1 MSKPTTVVDWDAIFK
16 KGVRAKDGK
25 DVGIVVGV
33 SDQNIIV
40 QKGVT
45 REVILPK
52 ESVEGFD
59 GNEVFLN
66 MTSEELK
73 RHEIKI

>member
-1 MSKPTTVVDWDAIFK
+1 MSESRAVVDWNAIFK
-16 KGVRAKDGK
+16 KGVRTKDGK
-25 DVGIVVGV
+25 NAGIVVGV
-33 SDQNIIV
+33 SDANIII

-52 ESVEGFD
+52 ENVQGFD
-59 GNEVFLN
+59 GHELFLN
-66 MTSEELK
+66 VTGEELK

>member
-1 MSKPTTVVDWDAIFK
+1 MSEPTTVVDWDATFK

-52 ESVEGFD
+52 ENVEGFD

-66 MTSEELK
+66 MPSEELR

>member
-1 MSKPTTVVDWDAIFK
+1 MSQPSTVVDWDAIFK

-25 DVGIVVGV
+25 DAGIVVGV
-33 SDQNIIV
+33 SDQNIII

-52 ESVEGFD
+52 ENVEGFD
-59 GNEVFLN
+59 GNEVFLSV
-66 MTSEELK
+66 TSEELK

>member
-1 MSKPTTVVDWDAIFK
+1 MSQTRPVVDWDAIFK

-33 SDQNIIV
+33 SDQNVII

-45 REVILPK
+45 KEVFLPK
-52 ESVEGFD
+52 ENVEGFD
-59 GNEVFLN
+59 GNEVLLSV
-66 MTSEELK
+66 TSEELK
-73 RHEIKI
+73 KHEIKI

>member
-1 MSKPTTVVDWDAIFK
+1 MSQTRPVVDWDAIFK

-33 SDQNIIV
+33 SDQNVII

-45 REVILPK
+45 KEVFLPK
-52 ESVEGFD
+52 ENVEGFD
-59 GNEVFLN
+59 GNEVFLSV
-66 MTSEELK
+66 TSEELK
-73 RHEIKI
+73 KHEIKI

>member
-1 MSKPTTVVDWDAIFK
+1 MSESRAVVDWDAIFK
-16 KGVRAKDGK
+16 KGVRAKDRK

-33 SDQNIIV
+33 SDRNVII

-52 ESVEGFD
+52 ENVDGFD
-59 GNEVFLN
+59 GHEVFLN
-66 MTSEELK
+66 VTSEELK

>member
-1 MSKPTTVVDWDAIFK
+1 MSESRAVVDWDAIFK

-33 SDQNIIV
+33 SDRNVIIRKV
-40 QKGVT
+40 VT

-52 ESVEGFD
+52 ENVEGFD
-59 GNEVFLN
+59 GYEVFLN
-66 MTSEELK
+66 VTSEVLK

>member
-1 MSKPTTVVDWDAIFK
+1 VICERPEKELLRRSGRYWRNWSGDDRNV
-16 KGVRAKDGK
+16 
-25 DVGIVVGV
+25 
-33 SDQNIIV
+33 II

-52 ESVEGFD
+52 ENVEGFD
-59 GNEVFLN
+59 GHEVFLN
-66 MTSEELK
+66 VTSEELK

>member
-1 MSKPTTVVDWDAIFK
+1 MSQTRPVVDWDAIFK

-33 SDQNIIV
+33 SDQNVII

-45 REVILPK
+45 KEAFLPK
-52 ESVEGFD
+52 ENIEGFD
-59 GNEVFLN
+59 GNEVFLSV
-66 MTSEELK
+66 TSEELK
-73 RHEIKI
+73 KHEIKI

>member
-1 MSKPTTVVDWDAIFK
+1 MSEPTPVVDWDATFK
-16 KGVRAKDGK
+16 KGVRSKDGR

-33 SDQNIIV
+33 SDKCIFI

-52 ESVEGFD
+52 EKVEGFD
-59 GNEVFLN
+59 GNEVFLKV
-66 MTSEELK
+66 TSEELK

>member
-1 MSKPTTVVDWDAIFK
+1 MSQPRTVVDWDAIFK

-33 SDQNIIV
+33 SDQNIII

-52 ESVEGFD
+52 ENVEGFD
-59 GNEVFLN
+59 GNEVFLSV
-66 MTSEELK
+66 TSEELK